1 MDKKI
6 IYIIVSIFAFG
17 GIVAFFIFKKP
28 KIIPI
33 PAPVPVPFT
42 TRGPFTTNIPEPT
55 PKNLLED
62 AYFMSKKLNKDTDDI
77 KTRLCKTLNAKTL
90 FPDIW

>member
-6 IYIIVSIFAFG
+6 IYIIVSIFVFS

-28 KIIPI
+28 SKITPGKT
-33 PAPVPVPFT
+33 PTPSSSPSP
-42 TRGPFTTNIPEPT
+42 PEPT

-62 AYFMSKKLNKDTDDI
+62 AYFMSKKMNKDTDEI
-77 KTRLCKTLNAKTL
+77 KNRLCKTLDAKKL
-90 FPDIW
+90 FPDIC